1 MKRLYKTLLCLFL
14 VSSIYAE
21 TEWDVMIKYMNF
33 LGDPKTAE
41 ELILV
46 LSKGGGDDPE
56 TISKYLERFD
66 ALGIETLDM
75 LEDNL
80 RSGNY
85 NFVAPGQMNL
95 LMRKFNQLESTI
107 DPSRKDE
114 IAELLVSKARELGP
128 STLYP
133 LRYFYHPLVYEHVR
147 SLLDHESPQV
157 RNRAQII
164 LNHFQKL
171 QESKEVETV
180 ATPPADVMEVV
191 EPVQSVEKE
200 TSPEPATE
208 ELSEIDTLEP
218 SEEATEQSSKLWLW
232 LIGLL
237 VVVGGLGLVLRRK
250 S

>member
-1 MKRLYKTLLCLFL
+1 
-14 VSSIYAE
+14 
-21 TEWDVMIKYMNF
+21 MNF
-33 LGDPKTAE
+33 MGDPQTAE

-46 LSKGGGDDPE
+46 LSKGGGDDPK

-66 ALGIETLDM
+66 ALGIETLDL
-75 LEDNL
+75 LEENL

-95 LMRKFNQLESTI
+95 LVRKFNQLESTI

-157 RNRAQII
+157 RNRVQII

-171 QESKEVETV
+171 QESEEEESV
-180 ATPPADVMEVV
+180 APPPSDAMKVV
-191 EPVQSVEKE
+191 ESVQSVEKE
-200 TSPEPATE
+200 TAPEPAIKESAEVETQE
-208 ELSEIDTLEP
+208 S
-218 SEEATEQSSKLWLW
+218 SEEPAEQSSKWWLW
-232 LIGLL
+232 LIGIAI
-237 VVVGGLGLVLRRK
+237 VIGGLGFVLRRK